1 MQYGSIN
8 GNTESMANLGPIYGR
23 HKDRSLLSYLLTC
36 CGLLDDSAARHAVK
50 PRKIPMKVEPKVFL
64 ANERTLL
71 SWVHMAVYLGSIS
84 SLLLSELFNTPIMF
98 G

>member
-8 GNTESMANLGPIYGR
+8 GNSASMAHLGPIYGGSER
-23 HKDRSLLSYLLTC
+23 RSMLSYILTC
-36 CGLLDDSAARHAVK
+36 CGLLDETAGRQAVK

-71 SWVHMAVYLGSIS
+71 TWVHMSVYLGSIAA
-84 SLLLSELFNTPIMF
+84 LLLSE
-98 G
+98 